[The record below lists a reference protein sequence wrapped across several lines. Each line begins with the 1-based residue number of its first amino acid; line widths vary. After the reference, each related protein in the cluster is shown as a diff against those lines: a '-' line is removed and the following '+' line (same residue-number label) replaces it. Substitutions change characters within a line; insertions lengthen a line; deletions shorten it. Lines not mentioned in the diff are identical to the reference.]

1 MNPDPEHQRRLKKAA
16 EMMVENQV
24 KMIRMIMVKAAMG
37 IIEGGMEAVQ
47 EAEQKP
53 TKREWV
59 GLTEDEVDDI
69 WNKYCDEMGEASI
82 NDAEDIAK
90 AIEAKLKEKNT

>member
-1 MNPDPEHQRRLKKAA
+1 MNPDPEHQKRLKKAA

-47 EAEQKP
+47 EAEKKP

-59 GLTEDEVDDI
+59 GLTDEEVEQIADSE
-69 WNKYCDEMGEASI
+69 WEEAFVRL
-82 NDAEDIAK
+82 
-90 AIEAKLKEKNT
+90 IEAKLKEKNT